1 MNKIS
6 GNISDF
12 ALLREDASRIVI
24 SYGLTVVSEEM
35 YEWYEVYLYKNAIS
49 QLTLKDVKDA
59 IDDDIDA
66 RTDAAILCGYDWTV
80 KHGDDA
86 GKEVKVWLSKENQNN
101 FKAKHDA
108 ALVYPNLVR
117 FPMTY
122 KISEDTEKNAIYE
135 VFENIEELA
144 TFYLGG
150 IDYIQSC
157 YEAGW
162 AEKGGI
168 DWQPYE
174 EALENLTPEV
184 VPEPTPEP
192 EPEPEPEE
200 EEGQQDEQPE
210 ESQDETPSEEPAEN
224 GEVTEGASEEPEEE
238 NPSEENGEQ
247 TGDEPN
253 NEES

>member
-24 SYGLTVVSEEM
+24 GYGLTEVSEEM

-59 IDDDIDA
+59 LIADIDSQ
-66 RTDAAILCGYDWTV
+66 TDARILNGFQWQDDE
-80 KHGDDA
+80 GDTIN
-86 GKEVKVWLSKENQNN
+86 VWLSSENQRN
-101 FKAKHDA
+101 FSEAQRHADKKGAEDYTPKKFKIGEVDGAAKYRTFATLDE
-108 ALVYPNLVR
+108 LNS
-117 FPMTY
+117 F
-122 KISEDTEKNAIYE
+122 YE
-135 VFENIEELA
+135 AVC
-144 TFYLGG
+144 
-150 IDYIQSC
+150 DYI
-157 YEAGW
+157 EACLGMGW
-162 AEKGGI
+162 IRKDTI

-192 EPEPEPEE
+192 EPKPEE

-224 GEVTEGASEEPEEE
+224 VEVTEGASKEPEEE